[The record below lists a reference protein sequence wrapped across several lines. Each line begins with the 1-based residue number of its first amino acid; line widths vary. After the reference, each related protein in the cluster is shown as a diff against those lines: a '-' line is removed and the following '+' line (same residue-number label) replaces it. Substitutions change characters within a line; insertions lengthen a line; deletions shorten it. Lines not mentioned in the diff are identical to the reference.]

1 MRKTLVILAL
11 ACIYLPAAAQQRL
24 LGGDISLLPSYEEQ
38 GTVYR
43 DMDGQPVK
51 LLHFLRQQGWNAIR
65 IRLFVDPE
73 HSPQKHKEEG
83 VCQDFDY
90 VLKLSRRIQRA
101 GFQLLLD
108 FHYSDYFADPGKQ
121 TMPQRWQNTGREALP
136 DSVYQYTRNTLMALK
151 QRGVVPELIQVGNET
166 TNGMLWP
173 LGKIAWAGSKDNP
186 TGEEALAREQASW
199 DYLCRLYQAGSR
211 ACREA
216 CPQSK
221 IIIHTEKAGS
231 WDITRKYYQQMR
243 RHQVDYDIIGLSYYP
258 MWHGTISNLGQNLD
272 RMAWL
277 FPEKEVM
284 IVETAAYYSHEND
297 LWATPDKYSEFY
309 PITVDGQLTFTRE
322 LVEELR
328 RHWNVK
334 GLFWW
339 FPEENASSSE
349 VTKGWLNRGLF
360 DNYTG
365 RALPAFKAFSKFI
378 DK

>member
-1 MRKTLVILAL
+1 
-11 ACIYLPAAAQQRL
+11 
-24 LGGDISLLPSYEEQ
+24 
-38 GTVYR
+38 
-43 DMDGQPVK
+43 
-51 LLHFLRQQGWNAIR
+51 
-65 IRLFVDPE
+65 
-73 HSPQKHKEEG
+73 
-83 VCQDFDY
+83 
-90 VLKLSRRIQRA
+90 
-101 GFQLLLD
+101 
-108 FHYSDYFADPGKQ
+108 
-121 TMPQRWQNTGREALP
+121 
-136 DSVYQYTRNTLMALK
+136 
-151 QRGVVPELIQVGNET
+151 
-166 TNGMLWP
+166 
-173 LGKIAWAGSKDNP
+173 
-186 TGEEALAREQASW
+186 
-199 DYLCRLYQAGSR
+199 
-211 ACREA
+211 
-216 CPQSK
+216 
-221 IIIHTEKAGS
+221 
-231 WDITRKYYQQMR
+231 
-243 RHQVDYDIIGLSYYP
+243 